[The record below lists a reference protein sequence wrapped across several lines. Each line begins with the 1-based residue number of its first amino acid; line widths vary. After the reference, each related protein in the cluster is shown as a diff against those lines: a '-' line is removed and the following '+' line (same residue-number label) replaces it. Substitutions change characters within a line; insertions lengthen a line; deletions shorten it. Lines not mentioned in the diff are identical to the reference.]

1 MISRADAMPE
11 ILPQQ
16 KLLLELLVM
25 SGQIGVASDAQDT
38 ILWRTLVECQAAGWL
53 TRVEVNP
60 GLFSIEITQKGRRAI
75 EA

>member
-1 MISRADAMPE
+1 MPE

-25 SGQIGVASDAQDT
+25 SGQIGVAADAQDT

-53 TRVEVNP
+53 TRVNVNP